1 MIRKIIIQFNCIYE
15 TPDYKLVHYVIRV
28 YCIVSEEYLTIFRI
42 KKSYHKKGFFY
53 LNIKNKKNFLN

>member
-28 YCIVSEEYLTIFRI
+28 YCIVSEEYFTIFRI
-42 KKSYHKKGFFY
+42 KKSYHKKR
-53 LNIKNKKNFLN
+53 FLI